1 MRPIR
6 QSEFIEDEPR
16 LVEEW
21 VPYILATLSHR
32 VLDRTV
38 ASWQPQGDPNRV
50 RCSITLRE
58 SLARGSD
65 THVRNGTLREITP
78 LGVQCRCKEIFGR
91 GVDTMRPLASA

>member
-1 MRPIR
+1 MRPTR

-21 VPYILATLSHR
+21 VPYILATLSDS
-32 VLDRTV
+32 VLNRTV
-38 ASWQPQGDPNRV
+38 ESWQPHGDPNRA

-65 THVRNGTLREITP
+65 RHVRDSTLRRITP
-78 LGVQCRCKEIFGR
+78 LGVQCRFKEIFGR
-91 GVDTMRPLASA
+91 GKDNIRLLVSA